1 MEFAGGGEGFAAG
14 GKVMGH
20 EVIER
25 NEVFN
30 GGIRLV
36 SGRNVLVSGG
46 EGFVTGGKG

>member
-1 MEFAGGGEGFAAG
+1 M
-14 GKVMGH
+14 MGH

-36 SGRNVLVSGG
+36 SGRKVLVSGG